1 MEGNVFDVF
10 RVLAGV
16 FTWGLPALLLL
27 TLVVFVVAVP
37 VLTLTGA
44 VLRLYGFVS
53 RKLHKADQKAAETVA
68 LEHLWR

>member
-53 RKLHKADQKAAETVA
+53 RKFRRADRKDAQIAA